1 MKFADKIES
10 LESTK
15 WGGRFINYR
24 SLIQTLNQCHSN
36 LLNSIGKE
44 SNLAALKEQAN
55 HIDVSYRPLN
65 KDVSD
70 HFVSKLEQF
79 HLSLRHNID
88 VVILSYN
95 KILKDNS
102 DHLECIS
109 TLLDDKSAQIGSKL
123 HLPNL
128 ILDIWK
134 TFDDLQEYALVNKLA
149 VLKLLM
155 RRDELFDFYLEN
167 LPSSES
173 FTSCFDKL
181 EDGSVSREK
190 LIELF
195 SRSKD
200 LLENS
205 PNYDSTK
212 YNSQKDQSST
222 NIVFNKIKTQGFD
235 TLYKSSVFE
244 LEALMEYGLKSG
256 KTIGKSLFN
265 PDFKMSFLMGIC
277 VVLLVNLFVICRLPV
292 VNSEYSI
299 QGTLAIFPLFRLVLM
314 GIFVLWGSGISI
326 CIMEYYGVNYKYM
339 IGMDPNSRVAATT
352 IFSFAALQ
360 TIVWI
365 IIFTLFITDYRLG
378 ISLFSYFNIEYYPL
392 WVYPALLMAIE
403 FSLLFIPSKTFT
415 YEYRKAIF
423 YSILEV
429 FSHGIIPKVVNVT
442 LRANIVGDIFTT
454 LSKPF
459 GDVEYTIT
467 FFVFVIKN
475 KGDVLPTSLFN
486 FLSNYRWMQT
496 IALALPYEI
505 RFFQCG
511 MRYLTDE
518 SPSRRNHLF
527 NMGKYTT
534 GLAIAI
540 VATVPW
546 TTVTSMSPFIARL
559 LWFVCYITGTIYM
572 FIWDIYMDWGLMKER
587 SSFLRSKSIYPSWY
601 YFLVAFYNLIGR
613 LTWAITLIPITII
626 DDIQINAALI
636 NLFVATIEVFRR
648 TLWCT
653 IRLEWEQV
661 HLNSKQPANLWVSS
675 NKNKLSY

>member
-1 MKFADKIES
+1 MKFVDRLES
-10 LESTK
+10 FESTK
-15 WGGRFINYR
+15 WRGKFVDYRALTR
-24 SLIQTLNQCHSN
+24 SLNLCHSDF
-36 LLNSIGKE
+36 LNSIGKK
-44 SNLAALKEQAN
+44 SNSIALKEQAN
-55 HIDVSYRPLN
+55 HIDVPYKPLN
-65 KDVSD
+65 KDVSG
-70 HFVSKLEQF
+70 HFVLKLEQF
-79 HLSLRHNID
+79 HLLLKQNIE
-88 VVILSYN
+88 VVTSNYN
-95 KILKDNS
+95 RVLQDNS
-102 DHLECIS
+102 DHLDCIS
-109 TLLDDKSAQIGSKL
+109 TLLDDKSAQISSKI

-134 TFDDLQEYALVNKLA
+134 TFDDLQEYFLINKLA
-149 VLKLLM
+149 VMKLLM
-155 RRDELFDFYLEN
+155 RRDELFEFYLDN
-167 LPSSES
+167 LPSSDS
-173 FTSCFDKL
+173 FISGFDKL
-181 EDGSVSREK
+181 RNGLVSREK
-190 LIELF
+190 LIKLF
-195 SRSKD
+195 SSSKD
-200 LLENS
+200 LIENS
-205 PNYDSTK
+205 PNYDSTR
-212 YNSQKDQSST
+212 YNSNKDQSST
-222 NIVFNKIKTQGFD
+222 KIVFNKMETQEFD
-235 TLYKSSVFE
+235 SIYKSSVFE

-256 KTIGKSLFN
+256 KMIGKPFFS
-265 PDFKMSFLMGIC
+265 PDFKMSFLIGIC
-277 VVLLVNLFVICRLPV
+277 VVLLFNLFVICRLPV
-292 VNSEYSI
+292 INSEYSI

-326 CIMEYYGVNYKYM
+326 GIMEYYGVNYKYM
-339 IGMDPNSRVAATT
+339 IGMDPNSRVNTTT

-378 ISLFSYFNIEYYPL
+378 VSLFSYFNIEYYPL
-392 WVYPALLMAIE
+392 WIYPALLMAIE
-403 FSLLFIPSKTFT
+403 FLLLFIPSRTFT

-459 GDVEYTIT
+459 GDVEYTFT

-475 KGDVLPTSLFN
+475 RGDVLPTSLFN

-518 SPSRRNHLF
+518 SPSRRNHLY

-546 TTVTSMSPFIARL
+546 TAVTSMSPFTARL
-559 LWFVCYITGTIYM
+559 LWFSCYITGTVYM
-572 FIWDIYMDWGLMKER
+572 FIWDIYMDWGLMQEK

-636 NLFVATIEVFRR
+636 NLLVATIEVFRR

-661 HLNSKQPANLWVSS
+661 HLNSKQPANLWVGS